1 MKNQR
6 SFLFIFILF
15 SGFGIM
21 HLLTMSSRPSWASI
35 RTVDVVRLIG
45 TGMCFGVAIFCLAAY
60 FFGRR
65 FLEVK

>member
-1 MKNQR
+1 MKIKR
-6 SFLFIFILF
+6 SFLFIFFLF

-45 TGMCFGVAIFCLAAY
+45 TGMCFGGAIVSFVAY
-60 FFGRR
+60 FRGRR
-65 FLEVK
+65 SS

>member
-6 SFLFIFILF
+6 SFLFIFFVF

-21 HLLTMSSRPSWASI
+21 ILLAMSSRPSWASI
-35 RTVDVVRLIG
+35 RTVDVLRLIG
-45 TGMCFGVAIFCLAAY
+45 TGMWFGLAIFCLAAH

-65 FLEVK
+65 FF